1 MTQQMLKRID
11 ARFPLKELSCG
22 EFAQQKV
29 SGMKFTIR
37 RFTAEGLGS
46 VSEMRAVGFF
56 GLMKMDTLII
66 TPTEKDMPLYSYDR
80 VLAMGNDTLIFEL
93 YDTLLGETELSGLE
107 KVKETYQELPDHDLG
122 KHWYDDIK
130 LAVSLSKKGKKVHTA
145 VFDKCTL
152 EYLDAYLKAAKVAAP
167 CDAAQKREKASV
179 YVEGLLK
186 NGGPSTDVFKKGIGE
201 EKTGEL
207 FRKVL
212 FATKV

>member
-1 MTQQMLKRID
+1 
-11 ARFPLKELSCG
+11 
-22 EFAQQKV
+22 
-29 SGMKFTIR
+29 
-37 RFTAEGLGS
+37 
-46 VSEMRAVGFF
+46 
-56 GLMKMDTLII
+56 
-66 TPTEKDMPLYSYDR
+66 
-80 VLAMGNDTLIFEL
+80 L

-130 LAVSLSKKGKKVHTA
+130 LPVSLSKKGKKVHTA
-145 VFDKCTL
+145 AFDKCTL
-152 EYLDAYLKAAKVAAP
+152 EYLDAYLKAAKAAAV

-186 NGGPSTDVFKKGIGE
+186 NGGPSTDVFKKSIGE

-212 FATKV
+212 FATKA